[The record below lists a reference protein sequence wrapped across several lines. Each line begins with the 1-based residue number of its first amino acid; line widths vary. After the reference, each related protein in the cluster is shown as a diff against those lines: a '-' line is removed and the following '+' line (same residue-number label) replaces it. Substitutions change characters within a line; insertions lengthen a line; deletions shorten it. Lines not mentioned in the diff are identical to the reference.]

1 MIDKQTVLILGAGA
15 SNPYGF
21 PTGAELRDYIFRSF
35 PKQFVEHVAIEAGPQ
50 QRAYVLEKAEEFAS
64 SFHKSSTP
72 SIDLFLARNKD
83 LSVFGKKA
91 IAVSIMEH
99 EKISRYRENI
109 KDPST
114 QDWYSYL
121 YKRMTEKLITP
132 ESYNQFGDNK
142 ITFITFN
149 YDRSLEYFIEDSL
162 LHSFLS
168 ADPQKKRDQFEKI
181 KMHHVY
187 GCIDKLPSYGGK
199 RFGAKYNSSDINRC
213 SQNIKIVHET
223 LEMNNEVQEI
233 IKNAERI
240 LFLGFG
246 YAEEN
251 LQALG
256 IGTVDYGTKKIYGT
270 SLGLTERE
278 TNVNRSRLAWGFSV
292 KKPRDTFS
300 DVKLMPVNNLTLL
313 KEYL

>member
-1 MIDKQTVLILGAGA
+1 MIDTQTVLILGAGA

-21 PTGAELRDYIFRSF
+21 PIGAELRDYIFRSF
-35 PKQFVEHVAIEAGPQ
+35 PSKFVEHVVIETGPQ
-50 QRAYVLEKAEEFAS
+50 QRAALRKVQKFAS

-91 IAVSIMEH
+91 IAVSLMEH

-109 KDPST
+109 KDHST

-132 ESYNQFGDNK
+132 ENYNHFGDNK
-142 ITFITFN
+142 ISFLTFN
-149 YDRSLEYFIEDSL
+149 YDRLLKYIIEDSL
-162 LHSFLS
+162 LNSFIS
-168 ADPQKKRDQFEKI
+168 VDPQKKREQFEKI
-181 KMHHVY
+181 KIHHIY
-187 GCIDKLPSYGGK
+187 GCIDKLPFYGG
-199 RFGAKYNSSDINRC
+199 RRLGAENNLSDINRC

-223 LEMNNEVQEI
+223 LEMKNEVQEI

-240 LFLGFG
+240 FFLGFG

-256 IGTVDYGTKKIYGT
+256 IGTIDYGTKKIYGT

-278 TNVNRSRLAWGFSV
+278 TNVSRSRLAWGFSV
-292 KKPRDTFS
+292 KKTRATIN
-300 DVKLMPVNNLTLL
+300 DVILIPVNNLMLL